1 MTIDQVK
8 VIEIGA
14 DAIEKVFRD
23 QPLMA
28 MTYPPKLMHA
38 VVAALGRHGYI
49 VEDRYEE
56 EAESLAD
63 SVANDPDWP
72 VPPDPTDQK
81 SDWDWGADGRTAPD
95 WDTSGDD
102 M

>member
-1 MTIDQVK
+1 MIDHVK

-28 MTYPPKLMHA
+28 MTYPPKLMQA
-38 VVAALGRHGYI
+38 VVEALGRHGFI

-56 EAESLAD
+56 E
-63 SVANDPDWP
+63 P
-72 VPPDPTDQK
+72 VPPVPPVPD
-81 SDWDWGADGRTAPD
+81 DWEV
-95 WDTSGDD
+95 SGDEA
-102 M
+102 

>member
-14 DAIEKVFRD
+14 DAIEEVLLNS
-23 QPLMA
+23 PGVGLA
-28 MTYPPKLMHA
+28 YPPKLMHA

-49 VEDRYEE
+49 IEDRYEE
-56 EAESLAD
+56 E
-63 SVANDPDWP
+63 PGP
-72 VPPDPTDQK
+72 VPPDSTDQK

-102 M
+102 A